1 MKLAVLYAGQGAQH
15 PGMGKE
21 FYEASPAFRAAFD
34 SAALDFDLHRVCFE
48 DPDGVLNQ
56 TEYTQPCMVAFACGV
71 TAVLAEKG
79 VKPAYLAGLSLGE
92 YSALQAAG
100 VFTAKQAIELTAF
113 RGKAM
118 AEAAKGLDCGMT
130 AVLGLDREKLSAC
143 CEQAAET
150 GRVQICNYNCPG
162 QLVIGGEKAAVEQA
176 AALAKEAGARRCI
189 PLKVSGPFHTKLM
202 APAGDALAQRFAPET
217 PFWHRLLIGYD
228 VTDELFGITIAR
240 PGSLNPY
247 YTYGAILLAAPAW
260 ASGTALGIIAG
271 NLLPLRVVSAL
282 SVALYGMFLAI
293 IIPPARKDRIVAVLV
308 VISFALSFLCSYLPG
323 ISALSEGTRTIL
335 LTVAISGAAAV
346 LFPVRQEENEDDA

>member
-113 RGKAM
+113 RGRAM
-118 AEAAKGLDCGMT
+118 AEAAKGLACGMT

-150 GRVQICNYNCPG
+150 GCVQICNYNCPG
-162 QLVIGGEKAAVEQA
+162 QIVISGLKEAVETAAVK
-176 AALAKEAGARRCI
+176 LKEAGARRVI
-189 PLKVSGPFHTKLM
+189 PLNVSGPFH
-202 APAGDALAQRFAPET
+202 
-217 PFWHRLLIGYD
+217 
-228 VTDELFGITIAR
+228 
-240 PGSLNPY
+240 
-247 YTYGAILLAAPAW
+247 
-260 ASGTALGIIAG
+260 
-271 NLLPLRVVSAL
+271 
-282 SVALYGMFLAI
+282 
-293 IIPPARKDRIVAVLV
+293 
-308 VISFALSFLCSYLPG
+308 SYLLEEAGEKLGRFLENIPV
-323 ISALSEGTRTIL
+323 SEPKIPYVANVTAAYVTKAEDVKPL
-335 LTVAISGAAAV
+335 LTRQVSSS
-346 LFPVRQEENEDDA
+346 VRWQQSVETMLADGVDRFIEIGPGKTLAGFIRKINREATVINIEKFEDLEKLN

>member
-1 MKLAVLYAGQGAQH
+1 MKLAVLYAGQGVQH

-100 VFTAKQAIELTAF
+100 VFTTKQAIELTAF

-130 AVLGLDREKLSAC
+130 AVLGLDREKLSSC
-143 CEQAAET
+143 CEQAAEA
-150 GRVQICNYNCPG
+150 GCVQICNYNCPG

-202 APAGDALAQRFAPET
+202 APAGDALAQRFAGENFGTMET
-217 PFWHRLLIGYD
+217 PVLFNCLGHEKAETDSIPQLLVKQVQSSVYMEDTLRRLG
-228 VTDELFGITIAR
+228 ELGVDHILEVG
-240 PGSLNPY
+240 PG
-247 YTYGAILLAAPAW
+247 
-260 ASGTALGIIAG
+260 
-271 NLLPLRVVSAL
+271 SAL
-282 SVALYGMFLAI
+282 SGFV
-293 IIPPARKDRIVAVLV
+293 KKTV
-308 VISFALSFLCSYLPG
+308 PG
-323 ISALSEGTRTIL
+323 IPVCAVET
-335 LTVAISGAAAV
+335 AADV
-346 LFPVRQEENEDDA
+346 ENLPDTLEQLIKEKA